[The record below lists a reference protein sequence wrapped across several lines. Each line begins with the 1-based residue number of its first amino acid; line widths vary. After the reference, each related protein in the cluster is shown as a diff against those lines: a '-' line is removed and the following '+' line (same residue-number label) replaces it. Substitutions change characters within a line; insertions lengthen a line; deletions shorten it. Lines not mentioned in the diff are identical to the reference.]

1 MNIQRIFLEFI
12 VGLVLAII
20 TYLPVASFAFFLS
33 ALGVDFGRTTIIL
46 LALVLGYPV
55 GSVLGILLVD
65 RFFFK
70 AKGWNVLGIG
80 LSVVLG
86 VMGGLG
92 GLMMISRLGDYSLVI
107 MPALIA
113 CLAVVGYN
121 LVSLFKRN

>member
-1 MNIQRIFLEFI
+1 MEFI

-20 TYLPVASFAFFLS
+20 TYLPVAGFVFFLS
-33 ALGVDFGRTTIIL
+33 ALGVDFGRTTMIM
-46 LALVLGYPV
+46 LALLLGYPV
-55 GSVLGILLVD
+55 GSLLGILLVD

-70 AKGWNVLGIG
+70 AKGWNAFGIG
-80 LSVVLG
+80 LSITLG

-107 MPALIA
+107 IPALIA

-121 LVSLFKRN
+121 LGSLFKRN